1 MKKTYNR
8 KPVADF
14 DFEKGKFVKGTDVA
28 KLRAL
33 VFNKTPDTHNSTLD
47 LIKTRMTAG
56 EVLKLIQIMDDNPS
70 VVRRFQQLRSLL
82 GGAVDSSPLLEAV
95 VAFSEE
101 MLHQMQLFQ
110 IQVDKQK
117 ELDERILAYAAE
129 HDKASK
135 ETLEKYNEVLYDRRV
150 DTFRIRSN
158 KATINEMSA
167 RLLLKLNELF
177 QQGLPI
183 NESLEIYLQ
192 SSEEVDREKRQYYA
206 KYKIKELE
214 HELMFNTA
222 YKFYED
228 EGLSLSKA
236 AEWAEHKPTV
246 NDLVK
251 TMGEKIIEESEKQ
264 NELSTK

>member
-14 DFEKGKFVKGTDVA
+14 DFEKGEFVKGTDVS

-33 VFNKTPDTHNSTLD
+33 VFNKTPDMHNSTLD

-70 VVRRFQQLRSLL
+70 VVRLFQLFRSLL
-82 GGAVDSSPLLEAV
+82 GGTGINSAIE
-95 VAFSEE
+95 
-101 MLHQMQLFQ
+101 
-110 IQVDKQK
+110 
-117 ELDERILAYAAE
+117 
-129 HDKASK
+129 KASSAFLEETMHQLQMLQAQLEKQEDHDRKIIQGAK
-135 ETLEKYNEVLYDRRV
+135 EMKISDETIEKYNEVLYDRRV
-150 DTFRIRSN
+150 DAFRIPCN
-158 KATINEMSA
+158 KATINKMSA

-222 YKFYED
+222 YRFFDEEHTIAEED
-228 EGLSLSKA
+228 I
-236 AEWAEHKPTV
+236 KPEDV
-246 NDLVK
+246 FKVKRMVK
-251 TMGEKIIEESEKQ
+251 TLGEMIVEESEKY
-264 NELSTK
+264 NDLSTK